1 MPRQK
6 RRATTRNRNL
16 GGGGQQFLGA
26 HFDSISMQHVAG
38 SSGRQLP
45 RVASQVAA
53 SFTSPHLFSA
63 AGYNWHLAPSCACV
77 CVCVV
82 ATSKWLYTTFQRLSV
97 CLLLRMTVCLSASL
111 SLSPCVSL
119 SLLLSLLLSLYLSP
133 PLSLLVLPCVFV
145 ASKKWNFAFI
155 SITLMSNSNS
165 NSNDAKERQP
175 WQWQWQWQLQQQLA
189 TELTILSQ
197 LTNCVSSATFTASSS
212 FGERHSQRRHFI
224 FNLHNNNN
232 NKKKRSNNKSKGVC
246 TA

>member
-1 MPRQK
+1 
-6 RRATTRNRNL
+6 
-16 GGGGQQFLGA
+16 
-26 HFDSISMQHVAG
+26 MQHVAG

-53 SFTSPHLFSA
+53 SFTFSLPLVTTDT
-63 AGYNWHLAPSCACV
+63 WPLRVRV
-77 CVCVV
+77 CVCGGNFKVTLHHV
-82 ATSKWLYTTFQRLSV
+82 STTV
-97 CLLLRMTVCLSASL
+97 CLSAASYDCLSASL

-119 SLLLSLLLSLYLSP
+119 SLLLSQLLSLYLSP